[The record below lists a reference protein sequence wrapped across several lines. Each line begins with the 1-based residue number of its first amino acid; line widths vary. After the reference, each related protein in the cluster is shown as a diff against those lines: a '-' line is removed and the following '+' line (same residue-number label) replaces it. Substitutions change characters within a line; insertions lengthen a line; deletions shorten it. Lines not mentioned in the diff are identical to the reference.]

1 MKGGES
7 LTFLD
12 AGDTRLLGVRGDGSI
27 VGWGVLRGPV
37 HFFTA
42 SVFLLD
48 KRSGKGKNP
57 YGATGKSAFLFL
69 MGSDMMRRGRG
80 REGLKRGVGDELKIR
95 KGGKKIDM
103 GRGVLGEE

>member
-1 MKGGES
+1 MKERES
-7 LTFLD
+7 LTFRD

-37 HFFTA
+37 YFFTA

-48 KRSGKGKNP
+48 KRSGRGKNP

-69 MGSDMMRRGRG
+69 MGSDMMRRRG
-80 REGLKRGVGDELKIR
+80 EKRRPDR
-95 KGGKKIDM
+95 GG
-103 GRGVLGEE
+103 G